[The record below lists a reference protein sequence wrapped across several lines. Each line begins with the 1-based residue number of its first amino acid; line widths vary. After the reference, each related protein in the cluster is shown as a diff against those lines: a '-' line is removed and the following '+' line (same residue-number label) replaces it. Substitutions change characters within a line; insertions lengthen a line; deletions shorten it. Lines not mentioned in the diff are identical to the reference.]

1 MQVAL
6 IRYPAMAMWFGC
18 RFFRKVKGSG
28 GGSGMSD
35 FFLVDPVIEN
45 RSGLMD
51 GKAAPEVRIDVSV
64 ECESGYDGE
73 ETPCC
78 FLLCT
83 RPRQVTEVL
92 DRWLAGD
99 FRNFKVKGDDG
110 GLYVLRHV
118 MTVDRWELTLYAG
131 GEC

>member
-1 MQVAL
+1 
-6 IRYPAMAMWFGC
+6 
-18 RFFRKVKGSG
+18 
-28 GGSGMSD
+28 MSD
-35 FFLVDPVIEN
+35 FFLVDPVIEK
-45 RSGLMD
+45 RLGLKD
-51 GKAAPEVRIDVSV
+51 DKSAQEVRIDVSV

-78 FLLCT
+78 FRLCA
-83 RPRQVTEVL
+83 RPRLVTQVL

-99 FRNFKVKGDDG
+99 YRNFKVKGDDG

-118 MTVDRWELTLYAG
+118 MTADRWELTLYAG